1 MLQSAWQK
9 IIHDLR
15 LQNFDV
21 PKHQISDLGYNG
33 THAPLEQVARDVI
46 VKMAEQQFQHEV
58 QMESTSIEAGKKKQP
73 LSLFHAVSR
82 VLAQHEPL
90 AVSGGARGSPAADHV
105 PDKITIASIDS
116 QQLPGQ
122 VEP

>member
-1 MLQSAWQK
+1 MLFYLYRQ
-9 IIHDLR
+9 
-15 LQNFDV
+15 
-21 PKHQISDLGYNG
+21 
-33 THAPLEQVARDVI
+33 ARDVI
-46 VKMAEQQFQHEV
+46 VSMAEQQFQHEV
-58 QMESTSIEAGKKKQP
+58 QMESATTGAGKKKQP

-90 AVSGGARGSPAADHV
+90 AVSGGARGCPAADPV
-105 PDKITIASIDS
+105 PDKNTIASIDS